1 MIDRTIFTHQTSPC
15 AFQLTQ
21 AINMQ
26 HIDFTI
32 TQSTI
37 DNGRL
42 YFDTAHTNF
51 FPSDAMGGRG
61 AQEHALNTVRIE
73 ADGAVNDTDLRV
85 SSAIR
90 ISPRKSFKKWLASV
104 NAASGSK
111 GRLHRVSER
120 HYRLEFLG

>member
-1 MIDRTIFTHQTSPC
+1 
-15 AFQLTQ
+15 
-21 AINMQ
+21 MQ

-42 YFDTAHTNF
+42 YFDTTHTNF

-61 AQEHALNTVRIE
+61 AQEHALNAVRIE
-73 ADGAVNDTDLRV
+73 ADDGVHDTDLRV
-85 SSAIR
+85 SSKIR

-104 NAASGSK
+104 KAASGSK
-111 GRLHRVSER
+111 ARLHRVSER